1 MVGPRIASAR
11 DLSIKAIDLVLGL
24 QVHLESRRLQAIGVV
39 SAVLLCFE
47 FGINNNFAQIPAW
60 IFENHHIFTV
70 LTTCVISV

>member
-1 MVGPRIASAR
+1 MPLAAVVSVL
-11 DLSIKAIDLVLGL
+11 LSSPDVLVVL
-24 QVHLESRRLQAIGVV
+24 AGVV